1 MVSAVTL
8 DPRPSPSI
16 TDAEKLVTSVHEV
29 MRSVLHSLHPVLEA
43 EGISMGQ
50 FWSLHLV
57 SSLET
62 ASVSV
67 VARHLSVSAPSVCVS
82 IDQLEESGL
91 VVRKRS
97 PSDRRAVEL
106 SLTTKGRKV
115 EGRVWAEVGRTMA
128 QAAGALSP
136 KDVATAIRVFQ
147 ELNRRLGSIGS
158 PAGEAV

>member
-1 MVSAVTL
+1 MVSAQSLALPPAPTN
-8 DPRPSPSI
+8 

-57 SSLET
+57 SSLQT
-62 ASVSV
+62 ASVST
-67 VARHLSVSAPSVCVS
+67 VARHLSVSAPTVCVS
-82 IDQLEESGL
+82 IDQLEDAGL

-97 PSDRRAVEL
+97 PRDRRAVEL

-115 EGRVWAEVGRTMA
+115 EGRVWAAIGRTMA
-128 QAAGALSP
+128 QAAEELSP
-136 KDVATAIRVFQ
+136 KDVTTAIRVFQ

-158 PAGEAV
+158 VTGETL